1 MTPILQ
7 SPSMNIGMQTSKTP
21 KLPKILLD
29 TCVWIWI
36 VTDDP
41 KLSTSF
47 KKLITQCHNS
57 SLLFLSP
64 ISFWEVGMLVKK
76 GRIPLNVDCFEWV
89 KKATTG
95 LRILPI
101 TQHIAIYSSNLPGE
115 LHGDPA
121 DRLIMSTASV
131 RKIKLATA
139 DEKLLEYGS
148 KNGVP
153 CIDPR

>member
-7 SPSMNIGMQTSKTP
+7 SPSMNIGKQISQTSK
-21 KLPKILLD
+21 LPKMLLD

-36 VTDDP
+36 TNNDP
-41 KLSTSF
+41 RLSAGF

-76 GRIPLNVDCFEWV
+76 GRITLSVDCFEWV
-89 KKATTG
+89 KKATNG

-101 TQHIAIYSSNLPGE
+101 TQRIAIYSSNLPGE

-121 DRLIMSTASV
+121 DRLLMSTAIV
-131 RKIKLATA
+131 RKLTLATP
-139 DEKLLEYGS
+139 DDKLLPYGS
-148 KNGVP
+148 KNGIP